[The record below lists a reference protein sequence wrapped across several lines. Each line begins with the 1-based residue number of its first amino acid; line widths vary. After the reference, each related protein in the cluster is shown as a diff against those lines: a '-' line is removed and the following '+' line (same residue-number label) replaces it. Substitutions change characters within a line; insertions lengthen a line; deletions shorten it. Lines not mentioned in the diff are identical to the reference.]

1 MLSCC
6 VIRFFHIYHHCIYNY
21 TRVREVISLP
31 STPFRKSFIR
41 TMKIS
46 DFCTRHLPLR
56 YAYRQRPVKMY
67 RSHGVI
73 ALPFTDMLW
82 ASTSYTRI
90 LPVIVMR
97 DTHRSS
103 PVFCLIDSVQRHSAL
118 IDSHLSACLDLF
130 STIPHGIAV
139 DFDLLRGM
147 SFVGI
152 GLSPTLRYFR
162 FHVLPSSSIPIWDYF
177 DISLVAII

>member
-162 FHVLPSSSIPIWDYF
+162 FHVLPSSSIPYGITLT
-177 DISLVAII
+177 SH